1 MPKLLLQIILTFVNF
16 VSAIVIGNIAKSL
29 ATSQNPSI
37 PNSIFGIGLMDFIYP
52 FWFIDIKSKSAS
64 KVTTGNPV

>member
-16 VSAIVIGNIAKSL
+16 VSAIVIGNIAEN
-29 ATSQNPSI
+29 QNPSI